1 MKLGIVG
8 SGFVGSTAAY
18 AIMLRGAASEI
29 ILIDK
34 NKERAEAEAAD
45 IRHAS
50 SFVHH
55 VKVHAG
61 DYSDLEGATLVIVT
75 AGVAQK
81 PGQSRL
87 ELMNKNASILKGI
100 MDNIIQYAPD
110 ALMLIATNPVDIMT
124 HLAAKHAEKKGISS
138 LRVFGTG
145 TTLDTARFRTL
156 LGEYMEVDPAH
167 VHGYVIGEHG
177 DSEVLT
183 WSIIDIGGLPLE
195 EFAELRNKKFDD
207 SVKKYI
213 DDQVRH
219 AAYKIIQG
227 KGSTY
232 YGVGGAISRIVDII
246 EHDHK
251 AFITICTPV
260 QEIAGVKDVTISLPH
275 LFSSKGVLAT
285 LPFKLDKKETEALQK
300 SARTIRDEI
309 DKLENC

>member
-1 MKLGIVG
+1 MKLGIIG

-18 AIMLRGAASEI
+18 AIMLRGGASEI

-34 NKERAEAEAAD
+34 NHQRAEAEAAD

-50 SFVHH
+50 PFVHH
-55 VKVHAG
+55 VKVYAG
-61 DYSDLEGATLVIVT
+61 DYSDLKGATMVIIT
-75 AGVAQK
+75 AGMAQK

-87 ELMNKNASILKGI
+87 DLMNKNASILKSI
-100 MDNIIQYAPD
+100 MDNVIQYAPES
-110 ALMLIATNPVDIMT
+110 LMLIATNPVDIMT
-124 HLAAKHAEKKGISS
+124 HLAAKYAEQKGLSRS
-138 LRVFGTG
+138 KVFGTG

-156 LGEYMEVDPAH
+156 LGDYLGVDPAH

-195 EFAELRNKKFDD
+195 EFAALRNRKMDQ
-207 SVKKYI
+207 SVKDDI
-213 DDQVRH
+213 DEQVRH

-246 EHDHK
+246 EHNHR

-260 QEIAGVKDVTISLPH
+260 QEIAGVEDVTISLPH
-275 LFSSKGVLAT
+275 LVSGEGVLAA
-285 LPFKLDKKETEALQK
+285 LPFKLDNQEKEQLKK
-300 SARTIRDEI
+300 SAQTIKEKTEQI
-309 DKLENC
+309 EF

>member
-1 MKLGIVG
+1 MKLGIIG

-18 AIMLRGAASEI
+18 AIMLRGGASEI

-50 SFVHH
+50 PFVHH
-55 VKVHAG
+55 VEVHAG
-61 DYSDLEGATLVIVT
+61 DYSDLKGSSMVIIT

-87 ELMNKNASILKGI
+87 KLMNKNASILKDI
-100 MDNIIQYAPD
+100 MDNVIGYAPD

-124 HLAAKHAEKKGISS
+124 HLAAKHAGKKGISP

-156 LGEYMEVDPAH
+156 LGDYMDVDPAH

-195 EFAELRNKKFDD
+195 EFADLRNKKFDD

-260 QEIAGVKDVTISLPH
+260 EEIAGVKDVTISLPH
-275 LFSSKGVLAT
+275 LMSSKGVLAT
-285 LPFKLDKKETEALQK
+285 LPFKLDEKETEALQK

-309 DKLENC
+309 DKLENS

>member
-1 MKLGIVG
+1 MKLGIIG

-18 AIMLRGAASEI
+18 AIMLRGGASEI

-34 NKERAEAEAAD
+34 NKERADAEAAD

-50 SFVHH
+50 PFVHH
-55 VKVHAG
+55 VKVYAG
-61 DYSDLEGATLVIVT
+61 DYSDLEGATMVIIT
-75 AGVAQK
+75 AGMAQK

-87 ELMNKNASILKGI
+87 DLMNQNASILRGI
-100 MDNIIQYAPD
+100 MDNALHYAPN

-156 LGEYMEVDPAH
+156 LGDYLDVDPAH

-195 EFAELRNKKFDD
+195 EFAELRNKKFDE
-207 SVKKYI
+207 SVKKDI
-213 DDQVRH
+213 DEQVRH

-260 QEIAGVKDVTISLPH
+260 KEIAGIKDVTISLPH
-275 LFSSKGVLAT
+275 LLSSEGVLAT
-285 LPFKLDKKETEALQK
+285 LPFKLDEKETEELHK
-300 SARTIRDEI
+300 SASTIKNEI
-309 DKLENC
+309 SKLESG

>member
-1 MKLGIVG
+1 MKLGIIG

-18 AIMLRGAASEI
+18 AIMLRGGASEI

-50 SFVHH
+50 PFVHH
-55 VKVHAG
+55 VKVYAG
-61 DYSDLEGATLVIVT
+61 DYSDLEGAKMVIVT

-87 ELMNKNASILKGI
+87 ELMNQNAAILNDI
-100 MDNIIQYAPD
+100 MDNIIYYVPAS
-110 ALMLIATNPVDIMT
+110 LMLIATNPVDIMT
-124 HLAAKHAEKKGISS
+124 HLATKHAEKKGISPFK
-138 LRVFGTG
+138 VFGTG

-156 LGEYMEVDPAH
+156 LGNYMGVDPAH

-183 WSIIDIGGLPLE
+183 WSIVDIGGFPVE
-195 EFAELRNKKFDD
+195 EFAALRNKKFDD
-207 SVKKYI
+207 PVKQDI

-219 AAYKIIQG
+219 AAYKIIKG

-246 EHDHK
+246 EHDHR

-260 QEIAGVKDVTISLPH
+260 KEIAGVKDVTLSMPH
-275 LFSSKGVLAT
+275 LVSSEGVLAT
-285 LPFKLDKKETEALQK
+285 LPFRLNEQETEALRK
-300 SARTIRDEI
+300 SAQTIRENI
-309 DKLENC
+309 DKLKID

>member
-1 MKLGIVG
+1 MKLGIIG

-18 AIMLRGAASEI
+18 AIMLRGGASEI

-50 SFVHH
+50 PFVHH
-55 VKVHAG
+55 VKVYAG
-61 DYSDLEGATLVIVT
+61 DYSDLKGATMAIIT
-75 AGVAQK
+75 AGIAQK

-87 ELMNKNASILKGI
+87 ELMNKNASILREI
-100 MDNIIQYAPD
+100 MDNIIHYAPNS
-110 ALMLIATNPVDIMT
+110 LMLIATNPVDIMT
-124 HLAAKHAEKKGISS
+124 HLATKHAAQNGVSQF
-138 LRVFGTG
+138 RVFGTG

-156 LGEYMEVDPAH
+156 LGDYLDVDPAH

-183 WSIIDIGGLPLE
+183 WSIIDIGGLPLK
-195 EFAELRNKKFDD
+195 EFAALRNKKFDA
-207 SVKKYI
+207 SVKKDI

-260 QEIAGVKDVTISLPH
+260 EEIAGVKDVTISLPH
-275 LFSSKGVLAT
+275 LVSSKGVLAT

-300 SARTIRDEI
+300 SARIIREAI
-309 DKLENC
+309 DKLE

>member
-1 MKLGIVG
+1 MKLGIIG
-8 SGFVGSTAAY
+8 TGFVGSTAAY
-18 AIMLRGAASEI
+18 AIMLRGGAREI

-50 SFVHH
+50 PFVHH
-55 VKVHAG
+55 VKVYAG
-61 DYSDLEGATLVIVT
+61 DYSDLKGATMVVIT

-87 ELMNKNASILKGI
+87 DLMNKNAAILKDI
-100 MDNIIQYAPD
+100 MDKVIHYAPD
-110 ALMLIATNPVDIMT
+110 SLMLIATNPVDIMT
-124 HLAAKHAEKKGISS
+124 HLATKHAENKGIPP

-156 LGEYMEVDPAH
+156 LGDHMEVDPAH

-183 WSIIDIGGLPLE
+183 WSIVDIGGMPLA
-195 EFAELRNKKFDD
+195 EFASLRNKQFDD
-207 SVKKYI
+207 SVKQNI

-219 AAYKIIQG
+219 SAYKIIQG
-227 KGSTY
+227 KGATY
-232 YGVGGAISRIVDII
+232 YGIGGAISRIVDII

-260 QEIAGVKDVTISLPH
+260 KEIAGVKDVTISLPH
-275 LFSSKGVLAT
+275 LVSSKGVLAT
-285 LPFKLDKKETEALQK
+285 LPFKLDEQENDALQK
-300 SARTIRDEI
+300 SARIIREEI
-309 DKLENC
+309 DKLGNV